1 MNPGKVPSVHT
12 TASRCTHEAAMPY
25 PEGEDK
31 GSVRFAGPFV
41 IDGRN
46 EGEALGA
53 NGDMRLAADAL
64 ARSESGGSPSSA

>member
-1 MNPGKVPSVHT
+1 MNPGKVPGVHT
-12 TASRCTHEAAMPY
+12 TASRGADEAPMLY

-31 GSVRFAGPFV
+31 GSVRFSRLFE

-46 EGEALGA
+46 AGESLGA
-53 NGDMRLAADAL
+53 NGDVRLAADAL